1 MKAAPFAYMHP
12 ESLEQ
17 ALEALTQHGADAK
30 LIAGGQSLV
39 PMMAIRLTRPAC
51 LVDVNRLPELR
62 GITAAGPQHLRTGA
76 TTRQRDLQEHLELA
90 RLVPLIGAALHWV
103 GHVQTRNRGTV
114 GGSLVHADPAAELPL
129 AALLL
134 NARIHLR
141 SQAMGERTV
150 QASDFFISPMFTA
163 TGETE
168 CVTAIEWPVWDGPG
182 IACAFEETAT
192 RQGDFA
198 IAAAACQLQLDAAGI
213 CRRAAVGLGGM
224 AGTPLA
230 FPDLA
235 GKLVGQRVTRAPAR
249 DIAEVAVRR
258 TDPGSDLHADPEYR
272 RHLAAVLLTRV
283 LLRAAA
289 TAAPALVA

>member
-1 MKAAPFAYMHP
+1 MKAAPFAYLRP
-12 ESLEQ
+12 ESLGQ
-17 ALEALTQHGADAK
+17 ALEALAQYGADAK

-39 PMMAIRLTRPAC
+39 PMMAMRLTRPAC
-51 LVDVNRLPELR
+51 LVDINRLPALR
-62 GITAAGPQHLRTGA
+62 GIATEGPQFVRTGA
-76 TTRQRDLQEHLELA
+76 TTRQRDLQEHRELA
-90 RLVPLIGAALHWV
+90 QLVPLIGAALHWV

-114 GGSLVHADPAAELPL
+114 GGSLVHADPVAELPL

-134 NARIHLR
+134 DARIHLR
-141 SQAMGERTV
+141 SQAGGERAV
-150 QASDFFISPMFTA
+150 RASDFFISPMFTA

-182 IACAFEETAT
+182 VACAFEETAI

-213 CRRAAVGLGGM
+213 CRRATIGLGGM

-235 GKLVGQRVTRAPAR
+235 GNLVGQRVTRALAR
-249 DIAEVAVRR
+249 EVAEAAVRR
-258 TDPGSDLHADPEYR
+258 TDPGSDPHADPEYR

-289 TAAPALVA
+289 TAAPALAA